1 MSKRDDE
8 SSHSQKASILV
19 RTDSIQVDK
28 EMNKE
33 LCNLS
38 QICIES
44 VDVIE
49 SDWRVTLGCL
59 GEAFLRQ

>member
-1 MSKRDDE
+1 MSERDE

-28 EMNKE
+28 EMNKG
-33 LCNLS
+33 LCSLS

-44 VDVIE
+44 VDVTE
-49 SDWRVTLGCL
+49 SDWRVTLGWL
-59 GEAFLRQ
+59 GEAFLRG